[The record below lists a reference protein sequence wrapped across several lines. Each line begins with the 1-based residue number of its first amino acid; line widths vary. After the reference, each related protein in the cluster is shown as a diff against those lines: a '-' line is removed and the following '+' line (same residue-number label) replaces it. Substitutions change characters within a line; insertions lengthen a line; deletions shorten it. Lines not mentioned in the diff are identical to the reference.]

1 MDLARQI
8 NKKLDEII
16 EHNKERKAVE
26 LDFQD
31 PNFTLNKV
39 DSGEKVTIEMVLNKA
54 DEVKEG
60 IVAELNKL
68 TSDGQ
73 RCRNIFQNDYYVN
86 DMSQDRV
93 IAEEMRQNKI
103 KTEQAKQNQQNN

>member
-1 MDLARQI
+1 MDLAREI

-31 PNFTLNKV
+31 PNFTLNDVK
-39 DSGEKVTIEMVLNKA
+39 SGEKVTKEMVLNKA
-54 DEVKEG
+54 DEVKDQ
-60 IVAELNKL
+60 IIDELNKL
-68 TSDGQ
+68 TSNGD
-73 RCRNIFQNDYYVN
+73 RCRNIFQNEYYVN
-86 DMSQDRV
+86 DMTQDRV
-93 IAEEMRQNKI
+93 IAEEIRQNKI